1 MRLSCLSC
9 LPCLLVMAGVTAA
22 APLTPEKLQLIPGL
36 YPRERRELARKLAQL
51 MGKEEG
57 VREAL
62 VLAGVDEKVCERL
75 DSLHPGPLLV
85 ERYSHGL
92 VLELPDLSERQRE
105 LFNHLHPSVLA
116 AQWSLMWQRRKLEQD
131 EGLKKD
137 EILRRRILD
146 ASNRSIREIEKRYWR
161 VVGYALTVE
170 QRAALHKWLP
180 QQYQRPPNLQAHV
193 FQAPGLTPSQASRIQ
208 ALITEYGSETAADTA
223 EIQRLQADREMDAA
237 QKQKAIEAATDRVAD
252 VLRSVVERSHEILTP
267 DQIRHIDALP
277 PLLTPGERNQT
288 ANYVK
293 QMGLRPEQM
302 KRIEKLATEIM
313 AKVRA
318 AQGRARE
325 KLGGMQ
331 GELGGD
337 SPQAM
342 TMQMM
347 QQNVNATRMLAMET
361 AAHTAVLEILE
372 KRQILGWVLTPR

>member
-1 MRLSCLSC
+1 MRLSCLF
-9 LPCLLVMAGVTAA
+9 LLASVTAA

-36 YPRERRELARKLAQL
+36 FPKERRELARKLAPL
-51 MGKEEG
+51 MGKEDG

-62 VLAGVDEKVCERL
+62 VLAGIDEKVSERL
-75 DSLHPGPLLV
+75 DSLYPGPLLV

-92 VLELPDLSERQRE
+92 VLELEDLTDQQQE
-105 LFNHLHPSVLA
+105 LLNHLHPSVLA
-116 AQWSLMWQRRKLEQD
+116 AQWSLWWQRRKLEQD
-131 EGLKKD
+131 AGLKEN
-137 EILRRRILD
+137 EILRRRLLD
-146 ASNRSIREIEKRYWR
+146 ASSRSIREIEKRYWR

-180 QQYQRPPNLQAHV
+180 QPYQRPPNLQAHV
-193 FQAPGLTPSQASRIQ
+193 FQVPGLTPSQASRIQ

-237 QKQKAIEAATDRVAD
+237 GKQKAIEAATDRVAD
-252 VLRSVVERSHEILTP
+252 VLKAVVERSREILTAE
-267 DQIRHIDALP
+267 QLRHIDALP

-288 ANYVK
+288 ANYIK

-302 KRIEKLATEIM
+302 RRLEKLAAEVM
-313 AKVRA
+313 AKVQA
-318 AQGRARE
+318 AQQRARE

-331 GELGGD
+331 GELGSD

-347 QQNVNATRMLAMET
+347 QQNVNSTRMLAMER

-372 KRQILGWVLTPR
+372 KRQVLGWVLTPR

>member
-1 MRLSCLSC
+1 MGFMR
-9 LPCLLVMAGVTAA
+9 LPCLLCLLLLAGAAAA

-36 YPRERRELARKLAQL
+36 YPRERRELARKLAPL

-62 VLAGVDEKVCERL
+62 VLAGVDEKVSERL
-75 DSLHPGPLLV
+75 ASLHPGPLLV

-92 VLELPDLSERQRE
+92 VLELPDLTAQQRE
-105 LFNHLHPSVLA
+105 LFRHLHPSVLA
-116 AQWSLMWQRRKLEQD
+116 AQWALVGQRRQLEQD
-131 EGLKKD
+131 G
-137 EILRRRILD
+137 
-146 ASNRSIREIEKRYWR
+146 SNRSILEIEKRYWR
-161 VVGYALTVE
+161 VVGYALTVK
-170 QRAALHKWLP
+170 QRAALHPWLP

-223 EIQRLQADREMDAA
+223 EIQRLQADKEMEAA
-237 QKQKAIEAATDRVAD
+237 PKRKAIEAATDRVAA
-252 VLRSVVERSHEILTP
+252 VLRAVVERSHRILTP
-267 DQIRHIDALP
+267 EQIRHIDALP

-293 QMGLRPEQM
+293 QMGLRPEQTE
-302 KRIEKLATEIM
+302 RLEKLAAEVM
-313 AKVRA
+313 AKVKA
-318 AQGRARE
+318 EQARARE

-342 TMQMM
+342 TMMMM
-347 QQNVNATRMLAMET
+347 QQNVNATRMLAMEE
-361 AAHTAVLEILE
+361 AAQVAVLEILD
-372 KRQILGWVLTPR
+372 KRQVLGWVITPR

>member
-1 MRLSCLSC
+1 MRLL
-9 LPCLLVMAGVTAA
+9 CLLSLAGVVAA

-36 YPRERRELARKLAQL
+36 YPRERRELVRKLAPL

-62 VLAGVDEKVCERL
+62 VLAGIDEKVSERL
-75 DSLHPGPLLV
+75 ASLYPGPLLV

-92 VLELPDLSERQRE
+92 VLELPDLTERQRV
-105 LFNHLHPSVLA
+105 LFTHLHPSVLA
-116 AQWSLMWQRRKLEQD
+116 AQWSLSWQRRKLEQD
-131 EGLKKD
+131 AALKKD
-137 EILRRRILD
+137 EILRRRLLD
-146 ASNRSIREIEKRYWR
+146 ASSRSIREIEKRYWR

-170 QRAALHKWLP
+170 QRAALHTWLP
-180 QQYQRPPNLQAHV
+180 QAYQRPPNLQAHV
-193 FQAPGLTPSQASRIQ
+193 FQVPGLTPSQASRIQ
-208 ALITEYGSETAADTA
+208 ALITEYASETAADTA
-223 EIQRLQADREMDAA
+223 EIQRLQANREMDAA
-237 QKQKAIEAATDRVAD
+237 QKQRAIEAATDRVAD
-252 VLRSVVERSHEILTP
+252 VLRAVVERSHKILTP
-267 DQIRHIDALP
+267 DQLRHIDALP

-302 KRIEKLATEIM
+302 KRLEKLAAEVM
-313 AKVRA
+313 AKVKA
-318 AQGRARE
+318 EQARARE

-347 QQNVNATRMLAMET
+347 QQNVNATRMLAMEE
-361 AAHTAVLEILE
+361 AAQVAVLEILD
-372 KRQILGWVLTPR
+372 KRQVLGWVITPRR